1 MSEIHDLTKRGS
13 DVGDRYRLTRI
24 AFDVVSV
31 FGCLRAG
38 AVPGPIIV
46 RVLAD
51 HGYSASSVR
60 NQLTRMVQRGL
71 ISPERRGRVT
81 QYRLSERIL
90 SQFRDIS
97 GERTPP
103 SYDGRFHAAIYT
115 IPESSRQLRDRVQ
128 YVARML
134 GYRQLRPGVLIGFA
148 DRSGDLCAQLPDT
161 VDGGWYECTE
171 IVPDSLETAKRMTAV
186 AFGLADAHRQV
197 EEFEDA
203 LAVLAG
209 PDGVPGTGEPDLP
222 IGRFFDL
229 YFRIG
234 RAVLE
239 HPLLPAEIVGDCQ
252 PSQHFRTAMDRCN
265 LEYYVRYDE
274 QVRQAAAESSVVDLI
289 EWLPEGGYQ
298 P

>member
-1 MSEIHDLTKRGS
+1 MGEIHDLTKRGS

-71 ISPERRGRVT
+71 ISSERRGRVT

-134 GYRQLRPGVLIGFA
+134 GYRQLRPGVLIASPTAAVTCAPNCPTPSTAAGTSA
-148 DRSGDLCAQLPDT
+148 PRSCRTASRRRSG
-161 VDGGWYECTE
+161 
-171 IVPDSLETAKRMTAV
+171 
-186 AFGLADAHRQV
+186 
-197 EEFEDA
+197 
-203 LAVLAG
+203 
-209 PDGVPGTGEPDLP
+209 
-222 IGRFFDL
+222 
-229 YFRIG
+229 
-234 RAVLE
+234 
-239 HPLLPAEIVGDCQ
+239 
-252 PSQHFRTAMDRCN
+252 
-265 LEYYVRYDE
+265 
-274 QVRQAAAESSVVDLI
+274 
-289 EWLPEGGYQ
+289 
-298 P
+298 